1 MKLEQFTSIYF
12 IGAGGIGMSALV
24 RYFLSQ
30 NKNVGGYDRTP
41 TPLTRAL
48 EEEGA
53 DIHYTDNKE
62 LISAHFKNQTNTLI
76 VYTPAIP
83 NSHSELQYFTENNFT
98 IVKRAEVLGLITK
111 SSKGLCVAGTHGKTT
126 TSAILAHLLHNST
139 IGCTAFLGGITQNYH
154 TNLLLHP
161 TSPYTVIEA
170 DEFDRSF
177 HHLSPY
183 ISIITSA
190 DPDHLDIYGTKE
202 AYYESF
208 RHYTSLI
215 APGGKLIIRKD
226 LPFEPK
232 LREGVSLFTYSK
244 DSGDYYSENII
255 IKNGEIYMDFIGP
268 DIRINNI
275 QLGVPISINIENSIA
290 ALAVAHSCGATS
302 KELKLAMKSFKGVE
316 RRFDF
321 VLKTDNRVLVN
332 DYAHHPAEIKQ
343 SILSI
348 QELYPHRKL
357 TVIFQPHLYS
367 RTNDF
372 YANFAES
379 LSLADEVILLPI
391 YPARE
396 EPIEGVTSKLIFDNL
411 SKKINKSLIEK
422 DELTE
427 QLNKNKPEIV
437 LTLGAGDINLMLPE
451 IKALLKT
458 I

>member
-30 NKNVGGYDRTP
+30 NKSVGGYDRTP
-41 TPLTRAL
+41 TPLTRSL
-48 EEEGA
+48 EKEGA

-62 LISAHFKNQTNTLI
+62 LISSHFRDNTNTLI

-83 NSHSELQYFTENNFT
+83 SSHSELQYFTENNFT
-98 IVKRAEVLGLITK
+98 IVKRAEVLGLITQ

-190 DPDHLDIYGTKE
+190 DPDHLDIYGTEE
-202 AYYESF
+202 AYYDSF
-208 RHYTSLI
+208 KQYTSLI
-215 APGGKLIIRKD
+215 SPGGKLIIRKD

-232 LREGVSLFTYSK
+232 LNKGVSLLTYSK
-244 DSGDYYSENII
+244 DSGDYYSENIVI
-255 IKNGEIYMDFIGP
+255 ENGEIYMDFIGP

-290 ALAVAHSCGATS
+290 ALAVAHACGATS
-302 KELKLAMKSFKGVE
+302 SELKLAMKSFKGVE

-321 VLKTDNRVLVN
+321 VLKTDNTVLVN

-348 QELYPHRKL
+348 QELYPNRKL

-372 YANFAES
+372 YTNFAES

-396 EPIEGVTSKLIFDNL
+396 EPIKGVTSKLIFDNL
-411 SKKINKSLIEK
+411 SKKIDKSLIEK
-422 DELTE
+422 DELTK